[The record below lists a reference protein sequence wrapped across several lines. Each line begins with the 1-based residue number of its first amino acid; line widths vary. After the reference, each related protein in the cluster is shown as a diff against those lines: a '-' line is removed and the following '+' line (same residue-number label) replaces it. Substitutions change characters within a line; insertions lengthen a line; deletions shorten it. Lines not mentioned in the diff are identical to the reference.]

1 MNDLIWVA
9 VGLGAIGLFPF
20 GRVGCGM
27 GSMGQGQTDELAQDD
42 RSDGATPGVS
52 LPPLA
57 ATGED
62 ALAEEHAAKAFLTA
76 GRSLGVAAMAADS

>member
-9 VGLGAIGLFPF
+9 VGLGAIALVPF
-20 GRVGCGM
+20 GRMGCGM

-42 RSDGATPGVS
+42 RPGGATPGVP

-57 ATGED
+57 VRDED
-62 ALAEEHAAKAFLTA
+62 ALEEHAAKAVSTT